1 MMSENTRAV
10 LEYLLKITLSGDNVS
25 AADIASDICLS
36 NRSVNGIITAL
47 GNKKLVFRDK
57 SNDDGVS
64 YIRLTE
70 IGSDKKNWGD

>member
-1 MMSENTRAV
+1 MSENARAV
-10 LEYLLKITLSGDNVS
+10 LEYLFKAMLSDDNVS
-25 AADIASDICLS
+25 VADIAGDIGIS
-36 NRSVNGIITAL
+36 NRSVNGIVTAL

-70 IGSDKKNWGD
+70 IGSDKKN

>member
-1 MMSENTRAV
+1 MSENARAV
-10 LEYLLKITLSGDNVS
+10 LEYLFKAMLSDDNVS
-25 AADIASDICLS
+25 VADIAGDIGIS
-36 NRSVNGIITAL
+36 NRSVNGIVTAL